1 MGDWGLGVGEV
12 QLAADVGGYD
22 VAGLLMV
29 EVLQFARAELLRE
42 FALEYGVGA
51 SGAAAE
57 MGIAGGGEFEAEFA
71 KYGAEDA
78 RLFLRVLQ
86 GARGVY

>member
-1 MGDWGLGVGEV
+1 M

-22 VAGLLMV
+22 VAGLLVV
-29 EVLQFARAELLRE
+29 EVLQFARPELLRE
-42 FALEYGVGA
+42 FALEDGIGA

-57 MGIAGGGEFEAEFA
+57 VGIAGSGEFETEFA
-71 KYGAEDA
+71 KHGAEDA

>member
-12 QLAADVGGYD
+12 QLAADVGGCD

-42 FALEYGVGA
+42 FALEDGVGA

-57 MGIAGGGEFEAEFA
+57 MGVAGGGELEAEFT
-71 KYGAEDA
+71 KYAAEDA

>member
-12 QLAADVGGYD
+12 QLAADIGGDD
-22 VAGLLMV
+22 VARLLV
-29 EVLQFARAELLRE
+29 IEVLQFARAKLLRD
-42 FALEYGVGA
+42 FALEDGVGA

-57 MGIAGGGEFEAEFA
+57 MRIAGGGELEAELA
-71 KYGAEDA
+71 KHAAEDA
-78 RLFLRVLQ
+78 RLFLSVLQ